1 MNDNENIQKKTK
13 NNNTVKITR
22 GKFNLEFNADKFDPN
37 TLTDISSVN
46 IQKDDTK
53 NDKIVVTEVAEVLN
67 SNDINIDEK
76 SSNDTPQKSSKKV
89 IFIFILFFFIGFIT
103 CIILDA
109 LIYKGS
115 FINDFVNILVEKLF
129 K

>member
-53 NDKIVVTEVAEVLN
+53 NDKIVVTEVAEVLD

-89 IFIFILFFFIGFIT
+89 IFMFILFFFIGFIT